1 MLMKQSEASDM
12 KAMLDAFLR
21 AVDEGDASPDILSE
35 PNDATI
41 KAINELENG
50 QTTHC
55 SSYEDYISKI

>member
-1 MLMKQSEASDM
+1 M

-21 AVDEGDASPDILSE
+21 AVDEGGASPDILSE

-50 QTTHC
+50 QITHC
-55 SSYEDYISKI
+55 ISYEDYISKI

>member
-1 MLMKQSEASDM
+1 MLMKPSCESDT

-21 AVDEGDASPDILSE
+21 AVDEGGASPDILSE
-35 PNDATI
+35 PNDAT
-41 KAINELENG
+41 INELENG

>member
-1 MLMKQSEASDM
+1 M